1 MLVLVLSLHVFSAT
15 QPANSPGVFRI
26 AGILVG
32 ANGGAPLSRGK
43 VSLVEVKRPQEQ
55 ISVITGDDGRFMFPR
70 VAAGKYSLR
79 GAKHGYISAAYDE
92 HEQYSSAIVTGAG
105 LDTEH
110 LMLKLFPSAIISGK
124 VLDEIGDPARHAGVT
139 LYREDHQAGVTRIL
153 PRGNDTT
160 DDRGYYEFANLAPGT
175 YFISAT
181 DTPWYA
187 IHPVGS
193 PDQNPD
199 QNKDQNS
206 ARSGM
211 IDPSLDVAYP
221 TVYYQDVTEPD
232 DALPIPV
239 RGGDSVEVTI
249 HMIPVPSLR
258 LRFRTSDTAQGFTAP
273 MLERPALGGM
283 ESIPGE
289 GAQQIAPGLWE
300 MAGVPAG
307 RYSVRIQ
314 PQDAASTQRNVEMN
328 ITSDGEELDT
338 AQGQA
343 DGSVKASVT
352 MKNKN
357 SIPASLQLGLL
368 DSKLR
373 MHSTQNVNAKGE
385 AEFQNVLPGKYQIL
399 AHSDGK
405 PYSVTS
411 VLVQGRRL
419 SQNSLDVTSG
429 SSLDVALTVA
439 AGSTNVDGFAKRDGK
454 ASAGA
459 MVVLV
464 PEHPPGDHQ
473 DDKID
478 LFRRDQSDLDGSF
491 VLLDVV
497 PGRYTILAIENGWDL
512 DWSSPGVIGY
522 YVKHGQAIVVPDQA
536 KSSMSLP
543 KPVEVQS
550 K

>member
-1 MLVLVLSLHVFSAT
+1 LLVLALSVHIFSAP
-15 QPANSPGVFRI
+15 QAANPPGVFRI
-26 AGILVG
+26 AGILIG
-32 ANGGAPLSRGK
+32 ANGGAPLNRGK

-55 ISVITGDDGRFMFPR
+55 ISVITGDDGRFEFPR
-70 VAAGKYSLR
+70 VAPGKYSLR

-110 LMLKLFPSAIISGK
+110 LMLKLFPSAMIAGK
-124 VLDEIGDPARHAGVT
+124 VLDETGDPARHTGVT
-139 LYREDHQAGVTRIL
+139 LYREDHQAGMTRIL
-153 PRGNDTT
+153 TRGNDTT

-175 YFISAT
+175 YFVSAT

-193 PDQNPD
+193 ANE
-199 QNKDQNS
+199 NGTV
-206 ARSGM
+206 SGM
-211 IDPSLDVAYP
+211 VDPSLDVAYP
-221 TVYYQDVTEPD
+221 TVYYQDATEPD

-239 RGGDSVEVTI
+239 RGGDSVEVTL
-249 HMIPVPSLR
+249 HMTPVPSLR
-258 LRFRTSDTAQGFTAP
+258 LRFRTPDTAQGFTAP

-283 ESIPGE
+283 ESIPGQ
-289 GAQQIAPGLWE
+289 GAEQIAPGLWE

-314 PQDAASTQRNVEMN
+314 PQYAGSSQRNVEMN

-352 MKNKN
+352 MTNKN
-357 SIPASLQLGLL
+357 SLPTSLQLGLL

-385 AEFQNVLPGKYQIL
+385 AEFQNVMPGKYQIL
-399 AHSDGK
+399 AHSEGK
-405 PYSVTS
+405 AYSVTS
-411 VLVQGRRL
+411 VLVQGHRV

-439 AGSTNVDGFAKRDGK
+439 AGSTNVEGFAKRDGK
-454 ASAGA
+454 PSAGA

-464 PEHPPGDHQ
+464 PEHPEY
-473 DDKID
+473 KVD

-497 PGRYTILAIENGWDL
+497 PGRYTILAIENGWEL

-522 YVKHGQAIVVPDQA
+522 YVKHGQAVVVPDQA
-536 KSSMSLP
+536 KTSMSLP
-543 KPVEVQS
+543 NAVEVQS